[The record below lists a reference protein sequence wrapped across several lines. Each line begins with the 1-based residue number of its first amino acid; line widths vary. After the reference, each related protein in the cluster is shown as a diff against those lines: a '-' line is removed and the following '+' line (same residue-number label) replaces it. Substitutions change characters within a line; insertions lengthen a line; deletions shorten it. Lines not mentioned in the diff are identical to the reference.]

1 MLRFMTLLPFLAYGG
16 ALAGTGGLISML
28 ISLLVLCI
36 VCAILWWI
44 IQLLPL
50 PAPWKQIILAIFAL
64 IVILVVLQRF
74 LRFAL

>member
-1 MLRFMTLLPFLAYGG
+1 MTLLPFLALGSAEG
-16 ALAGTGGLISML
+16 GTGGLISIL

-50 PAPWKQIILAIFAL
+50 PTPWKQIILAIFAL
-64 IVILVVLQRF
+64 IVLLVVLQRF
-74 LRFAL
+74 LGFAL